1 MGLIDDIKGMAR
13 GVGAKARAL
22 WPGEPAGNERGS
34 RATPEASMDY
44 LYRLLWVDPTQRQA
58 ILDIRDMDKRDGRVK
73 RIHAQVARDVIKGG
87 LVFSQITESAT
98 LRREWDDFAR
108 RLQLNR
114 PEKLRSDARGL
125 VMEGA
130 SCLQWVLDEGAN
142 VVAGVRMPSE
152 TIVPQVTTSG
162 QFKDVRRA
170 YVQFDPMR
178 GQELAAF
185 ALYQLTMARFDPES
199 FDDHGALGRPYLDA
213 SRETWKKLRMT
224 EEDLVIRRRQR
235 APLRMSHV
243 LEGATKDDI
252 TTYRAEV
259 ERDQTSITTD
269 YYLNKKGGVTAV
281 QGDANLDQIGDVVH
295 LLDTFF
301 SGAGVPK
308 GLMGYTDDMA
318 RDILEDLK
326 RNYYEEVDSLQDTLA
341 WGYDQGFR
349 LHLLLRGINPDAED
363 YWVSFAERRTETPN
377 QLTDRMLKWQ
387 AMGMPQDMIDEEM
400 GYNPQDVQL
409 RRDRQAKRTNPYPEP
424 AQIGAGG
431 PVSPTVKV
439 TPGNAPKGESATST
453 THSNRLS
460 EVLYVLY
467 DPNQPRD
474 PGGEDGGQW
483 TSAASDAQV
492 DEATKAIPPASF
504 TPIPR
509 EGDYHGLK
517 FEPIVGADPK
527 DPFTIRPA
535 RYAKNKVIIHTPSA
549 DGWKT
554 RAGRLADAL
563 SRGNWTNRE
572 KGYVMSPS
580 AAEKFQRAMAG
591 GWDASSITGELRPP
605 EGFTGKLS
613 DHWPEPPPADT
624 ALDAV
629 KALGE
634 IGLAL
639 AGRPDPAPPA
649 PAAAPAQPITLH
661 FHEAAVSPAPASAQ
675 PVTLT
680 AQFNLP
686 EAFGTAPAPVVKNEI
701 IVQPAAVTVPPAV
714 VKNEI
719 TLPEMSPSFEAT
731 INPEFVVRLPP
742 RRTDTTINRDKHSG
756 EMTGSTSIETDLKE

>member
-44 LYRLLWVDPTQRQA
+44 LYRLLWVDPAQRQA

-73 RIHAQVARDVIKGG
+73 RIHARVARDVIKGG

-98 LRREWDDFAR
+98 LRREWEDFER

-130 SCLQWVLDEGAN
+130 ACLQWVLDDGAN

-152 TIVPQVTTSG
+152 TIVPQVTTTG

-199 FDDHGALGRPYLDA
+199 FDDMGALGRPFLDA

-235 APLRMSHV
+235 APLRMAHV
-243 LEGATKDDI
+243 LEGADGPAIEK
-252 TTYRAEV
+252 YRAEV
-259 ERDQTSITTD
+259 ERDQTQITTD
-269 YYLNKKGGVTAV
+269 YYLNRKGGVTAV

-326 RNYYEEVDSLQDTLA
+326 RDYYEEVDSLQDTLA

-349 LHLLLRGINPDAED
+349 LHLLLKGINPDAED
-363 YWVSFAERRTETPN
+363 YWVDFAERRTETPN

-424 AQIGAGG
+424 SQIGAGG
-431 PVSPTVKV
+431 PASPTVKV

-460 EVLYVLY
+460 E
-467 DPNQPRD
+467 
-474 PGGEDGGQW
+474 
-483 TSAASDAQV
+483 
-492 DEATKAIPPASF
+492 
-504 TPIPR
+504 
-509 EGDYHGLK
+509 
-517 FEPIVGADPK
+517 
-527 DPFTIRPA
+527 
-535 RYAKNKVIIHTPSA
+535 
-549 DGWKT
+549 
-554 RAGRLADAL
+554 
-563 SRGNWTNRE
+563 
-572 KGYVMSPS
+572 
-580 AAEKFQRAMAG
+580 
-591 GWDASSITGELRPP
+591 
-605 EGFTGKLS
+605 
-613 DHWPEPPPADT
+613 HWPEPPPADP

-639 AGRPDPAPPA
+639 AARPDPVLPA
-649 PAAAPAQPITLH
+649 AAAAPAQPITLH
-661 FHEAAVSPAPASAQ
+661 FHEAAVPPAPASAQ

-731 INPEFVVRLPP
+731 INPEFTVRLPP
-742 RRTDTTINRDKHSG
+742 RRTETTVNRDKQSG
-756 EMTGSTSIETDLKE
+756 EMTGSTSIETDHKE